1 MILSRIE
8 LQLNVKVN
16 TILTIKV
23 VKSKKSYQFY
33 IKLIQNYEDNLIN
46 YILFKFSKYMH
57 G

>member
-33 IKLIQNYEDNLIN
+33 IKLI
-46 YILFKFSKYMH
+46 
-57 G
+57 